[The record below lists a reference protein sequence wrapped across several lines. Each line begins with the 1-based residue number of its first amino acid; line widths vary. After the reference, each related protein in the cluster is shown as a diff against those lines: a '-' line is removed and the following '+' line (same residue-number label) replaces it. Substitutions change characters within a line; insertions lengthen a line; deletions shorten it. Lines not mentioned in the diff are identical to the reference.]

1 MGALSVMEDG
11 DNSNIIDSG
20 NKLYLLKLNKKYDF
34 DSALIEE
41 NFNSSKETITNN
53 IKRSIFNNWMN
64 YMIDK
69 IEKVDLRH
77 KAI

>member
-41 NFNSSKETITNN
+41 NFNYQRTVQTILKVFL
-53 IKRSIFNNWMN
+53 I
-64 YMIDK
+64 ID
-69 IEKVDLRH
+69 ELHD
-77 KAI
+77 